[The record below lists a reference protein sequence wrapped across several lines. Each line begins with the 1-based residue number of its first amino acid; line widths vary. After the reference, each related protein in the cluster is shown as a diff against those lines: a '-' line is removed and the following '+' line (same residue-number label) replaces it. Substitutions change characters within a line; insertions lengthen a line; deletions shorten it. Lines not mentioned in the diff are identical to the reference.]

1 MSESPQAVI
10 MSGGMN
16 GDKSR
21 VEARGA
27 RYRNEAGSS
36 KGFDETIMGGEPLES
51 FDHKSSISQPGF

>member
-1 MSESPQAVI
+1 
-10 MSGGMN
+10 MN

-27 RYRNEAGSS
+27 RHRNTAGSS

-51 FDHKSSISQPGF
+51 FDRKSSISQPEF